1 MPASVVPFQSYI
13 RKPRP
18 RGSFSKGLPDPPFEN
33 EPVCLDALTS
43 KKSWKNVTWQRPVL
57 PAISANYCQ
66 FYGMC
71 PYDGLTFV
79 RMPPRTFE
87 NTKIFAAFAPTA
99 IRVTFFRALLTDRD
113 SRFRTKLKCI
123 ARP

>member
-1 MPASVVPFQSYI
+1 MAHFQRVYPI
-13 RKPRP
+13 
-18 RGSFSKGLPDPPFEN
+18 LPLNN

-57 PAISANYCQ
+57 PAIRSNYSQ
-66 FYGMC
+66 FYGLC

-79 RMPPRTFE
+79 RIPPRTYE

-99 IRVTFFRALLTDRD
+99 IRVTFFRALVTDRD

-123 ARP
+123 ARL